1 MNHLLI
7 SLALQESST
16 EVQGGLFDFNATL
29 PLMALQFLALT
40 IILNLIYYKPLGNV
54 LDERDE
60 YIRNSLT
67 AAASAL
73 DKANDLTKKYEQDL
87 AESRKKSQQ
96 IIKNAQQDAQSIV
109 SLKIKQAQEDADK
122 LISDTYNQLNIQ
134 KEQALQSLE
143 KQVDIL
149 SNQIQIKLLND

>member
-40 IILNLIYYKPLGNV
+40 IILNLIYYKPLGHV

-67 AAASAL
+67 AATAAL
-73 DKANDLTKKYEQDL
+73 SKANDLTKQYEQDL
-87 AESRKKSQQ
+87 AESRKKAQN
-96 IIKNAQQDAQSIV
+96 IIKDAQLDAQNIV
-109 SLKIKQAQEDADK
+109 SSQIKEAQKDADQ
-122 LISDTYNQLNIQ
+122 LLLNTYDQLSIQ
-134 KEQALQSLE
+134 KEQALLTLE
-143 KQVDIL
+143 TQVDML
-149 SNQIQIKLLND
+149 SNQIQLKLLGG